1 MAQMVKSLP
10 TMEETWVPSL
20 GWEDHLEKETATRSS
35 LLSWETPWTQEPEG
49 LQYMVSQKSQTQI
62 TD

>member
-1 MAQMVKSLP
+1 MQ
-10 TMEETWVPSL
+10 ETWVQPL
-20 GWEDHLEKETATRSS
+20 GWEDTLKKETAIHSS

-49 LQYMVSQKSQTQI
+49 LQYMGSQKSQTQI